1 MLVSLPA
8 SQKKEQPPPSS
19 LLFDSDDEDF
29 EPSPV
34 VGPQAALYNGAP
46 SHRGDSLRTDSN
58 NSLPE
63 TANDAPAETSMV
75 PATTIRSGRRVF
87 VPDRYGVVT

>member
-1 MLVSLPA
+1 MLVPLPA
-8 SQKKEQPPPSS
+8 SQKKAQPPPSS

-34 VGPQAALYNGAP
+34 AGPQAALYNGAP
-46 SHRGDSLRTDSN
+46 SHRSDSLRTDSN

-63 TANDAPAETSMV
+63 TVNDAPAETSRV
-75 PATTIRSGRRVF
+75 PATTTRSGRRVL

>member
-1 MLVSLPA
+1 MLVPLPA
-8 SQKKEQPPPSS
+8 SQRKAQPPPSS

-34 VGPQAALYNGAP
+34 AGPQAALYKGAP

-58 NSLPE
+58 NLLPK
-63 TANDAPAETSMV
+63 TVNDAPAETSRV
-75 PATTIRSGRRVF
+75 PATTTRSGRRVF
-87 VPDRYGVVT
+87 VPDRYGVVA

>member
-1 MLVSLPA
+1 MLVPLPA
-8 SQKKEQPPPSS
+8 SQKKAQSPPSS

-34 VGPQAALYNGAP
+34 AGPQAALYNGAP
-46 SHRGDSLRTDSN
+46 SQRGDSLRTDSN

-63 TANDAPAETSMV
+63 TVNDAPSRDIEGSSNHHPFRPQSLCA
-75 PATTIRSGRRVF
+75 
-87 VPDRYGVVT
+87 